1 VDSKFEHGVLALL
14 SEAWHTERVEH
25 GWLKGVVEAATPL
38 LQPDLGLVGAIARA
52 GRASAAD
59 LSIVP
64 YAQGIPDDLFRVMD
78 KVVSFSR
85 STSEMRRNF
94 AARAPVMT
102 FSEFSCYAE
111 LAEMLAPVGIVD
123 VAVLFT
129 GPVFGSSL
137 AIAANYR
144 ERRYFT
150 PNQRATLCATVSQLS
165 IAFNA
170 QRYAHGA
177 EGSSEDLSKVLVP
190 EQASVE
196 LRCAEL
202 LALGLD
208 TKEIAVALDI
218 SPDAVRKHISNG
230 MKRHGVQTRE
240 QLIELAAGGGLRL
253 AV

>member
-1 VDSKFEHGVLALL
+1 MSDSFEHGVLTLL
-14 SEAWHTERVEH
+14 SEAWQTERAEAD
-25 GWLKGVVEAATPL
+25 WLKGVVEAADPL
-38 LQPDLGLVGAIARA
+38 LKPDLGIVAVLAKA

-59 LSIVP
+59 LSVVP
-64 YAQGIPDDLFRVMD
+64 YGRGLPSDLFSVIG
-78 KVVSFSR
+78 KVITFSR
-85 STSEMRRNF
+85 STSDMRRNF
-94 AARAPVMT
+94 ACRGPVMT
-102 FSEFSCYAE
+102 FSEFSCYSE
-111 LAEMLAPVGIVD
+111 LAELLAPVGIRD

-129 GPVFGSSL
+129 GPVFGCSL
-137 AIAANYR
+137 AVAANYR
-144 ERRYFT
+144 DRHYFT
-150 PNQRATLCATVSQLS
+150 PHHRATLSAAVSQLS

-170 QRYAHGA
+170 QRFAHGA
-177 EGSSEDLSKVLVP
+177 EGAASELSKVLVP

-240 QLIELAAGGGLRL
+240 QLVERVLGAGLRL
-253 AV
+253 AG

>member
-1 VDSKFEHGVLALL
+1 MDRPFEHGVLTLL
-14 SEAWHTERVEH
+14 SEAWRTERAEQA
-25 GWLKGVVEAATPL
+25 WLKGVVEAATPL
-38 LQPDLGLVGAIARA
+38 LQPELGIVGAIARA

-59 LSIVP
+59 LSVVP
-64 YAQGIPDDLFRVMD
+64 YAQGLPNELFTVMD
-78 KVVSFSR
+78 KVVTFSR
-85 STSEMRRNF
+85 STNEMRRNF

-102 FSEFSCYAE
+102 FSEFSCYGE
-111 LAEMLAPVGIVD
+111 LVELLAPVGIRD

-129 GPVFGSSL
+129 GPVFGNSL

-144 ERRYFT
+144 ERHYFT
-150 PNQRATLCATVSQLS
+150 PSQRATLCAAVAQLS

-170 QRYAHGA
+170 QRYAHAA
-177 EGSSEDLSKVLVP
+177 EGCREELSKVLVP

-240 QLIELAAGGGLRL
+240 QLIELAAGGALRL
-253 AV
+253 AG